1 MRDFLR
7 LALRRDVLR
16 RSTAYGVLVG
26 GLLIAINQGDHLL
39 AGDLDGA
46 IVLKLILTPLVPFC
60 VSTFSSVGALS
71 SEAS

>member
-1 MRDFLR
+1 MQHCLR
-7 LALRRDVLR
+7 LALR

-26 GLLIAINQGDHLL
+26 GLLIAINQANHLL

-46 IVLKLILTPLVPFC
+46 IVLKLSLTPLVPFC

-71 SEAS
+71 FEAS